1 MYILVGM
8 AMFLT
13 LPRFWFGEGQ
23 KLLFPMY
30 FALSFVMSSMTLATY
45 IQLHMDSGMEFKEVS
60 INI

>member
-1 MYILVGM
+1 M

-45 IQLHMDSGMEFKEVS
+45 IQLHMDSGMEFEEVS